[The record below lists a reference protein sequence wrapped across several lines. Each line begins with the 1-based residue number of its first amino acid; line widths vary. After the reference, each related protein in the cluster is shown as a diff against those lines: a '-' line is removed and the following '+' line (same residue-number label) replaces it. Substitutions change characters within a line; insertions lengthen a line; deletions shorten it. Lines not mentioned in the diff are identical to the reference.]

1 MFGKRLKK
9 LREEKKLTQEQLGK
23 LVNLS
28 QQTIGHYEV
37 NRAKPDL
44 ETMRRLAEIFNV
56 STDYLLGRTD
66 SRNASGP
73 SPVNRGLKIDDELNQ
88 IMRDLGPDV
97 TLQFYDLKGMSQEE
111 KEQLKI
117 FLQGLKARREQKK
130 EK

>member
-1 MFGKRLKK
+1 VFGKRLKK

-44 ETMRRLAEIFNV
+44 ETMRRFAEIFNV

-66 SRNASGP
+66 NRNERTP
-73 SPVNRGLKIDDELNQ
+73 SPSIDDELNQ

-117 FLQGLKARREQKK
+117 FLQGLKARRK
-130 EK
+130 EKK

>member
-66 SRNASGP
+66 SRNESASIEKVR
-73 SPVNRGLKIDDELNQ
+73 SAVSDDPEL
-88 IMRDLGPDV
+88 
-97 TLQFYDLKGMSQEE
+97 LQC
-111 KEQLKI
+111 
-117 FLQGLKARREQKK
+117 
-130 EK
+130 